1 MSSKR
6 GSYKSLE
13 LSKKF
18 EILQRLRKGES
29 AVKLS
34 QEFGIPRTS
43 VNDIKKN
50 ADKIE
55 EFISTMEVTDGNVTT
70 RKRMKTAEN
79 SELDE
84 AVYVWFTQ
92 RRSQGL
98 RRPINY

>member
-1 MSSKR
+1 MCVSLFVPVSLCIRISVYCTNGAKMSSKR

-43 VNDIKKN
+43 VNDI
-50 ADKIE
+50 
-55 EFISTMEVTDGNVTT
+55 
-70 RKRMKTAEN
+70 
-79 SELDE
+79 
-84 AVYVWFTQ
+84 
-92 RRSQGL
+92 
-98 RRPINY
+98 